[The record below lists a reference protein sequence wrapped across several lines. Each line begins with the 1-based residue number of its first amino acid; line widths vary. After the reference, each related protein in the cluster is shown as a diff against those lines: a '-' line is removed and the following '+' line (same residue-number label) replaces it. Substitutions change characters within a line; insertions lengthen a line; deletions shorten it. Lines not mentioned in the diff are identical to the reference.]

1 MEKPNQPLVLAL
13 DNDKAGETAQ
23 KELSVGLTDLGI
35 PFFSFN
41 PAGRHKDANE
51 ALMNDRE
58 TFRQAVKGAEHMLPD
73 KVEQVQVEQTQGE
86 STLDEKENYLKIS
99 TDHYLQSF
107 IDGIADSVNI
117 SRLLQVL
124 VIWIPC

>member
-1 MEKPNQPLVLAL
+1 
-13 DNDKAGETAQ
+13 
-23 KELSVGLTDLGI
+23 
-35 PFFSFN
+35 
-41 PAGRHKDANE
+41 
-51 ALMNDRE
+51 
-58 TFRQAVKGAEHMLPD
+58 MLPD